1 MKRSEVKQIFQ
12 KLLMAVVIVSL
23 ICPWS
28 LWAKKEKAGAKVI
41 VTKEDG
47 QQINGELLKV
57 EENSLL
63 LLIHESLTKVS
74 INIKEIEKIWIKRKS
89 KTGKG
94 ALIGSLSGGAAGY
107 AIAYLSYL
115 DTKPFLWKLG
125 CIASGMVG
133 ALVGLFVGGT
143 IGYYSPS
150 SKEYQVKGK
159 PPDGIKMIMKKLKK
173 KARFKK

>member
-41 VTKEDG
+41 VTKEDS
-47 QQINGELLKV
+47 QQVNGELLKV

-74 INIKEIEKIWIKRKS
+74 INIEEIGKIWIKRKS

-94 ALIGSLSGGAAGY
+94 ALIGFLGGGAAGC
-107 AIAYLSYL
+107 IIGSNSD
-115 DTKPFLWKLG
+115 DTLIGWELA
-125 CIASGMVG
+125 CLASGIVG

-143 IGYYSPS
+143 FGYFSPR

-159 PPDGIKMIMKKLKK
+159 SPVVIKVIMKMLKK